1 MNDAAG
7 LRNYGKALEDSFFE
21 RENQKLLAKLREQ
34 GARDR
39 KRATLREALK
49 IDDEDVLDHLVAL
62 DVSPEAIVAFSL
74 VPLVEV
80 AWADGQIQPDERTA
94 ILRAADERGVSASP
108 ISRQLLENWLDRR
121 PPATL
126 LEVWRH
132 YSKALLKELDPN
144 DRRMMRERVIDSA
157 RAIAEAAGG
166 FLGLGS
172 ISTAEKAALLD
183 LEQTFIE

>member
-1 MNDAAG
+1 MSDVAG
-7 LRNYGKALEDSFFE
+7 LKKYGKALEESFFE

-34 GARDR
+34 GARER

-62 DVSPEAIVAFSL
+62 DVSPETIVAFSL

-80 AWADGQIQPDERTA
+80 AWADGEIQPDEREA
-94 ILRAADERGVSASP
+94 ILRAADERGVSGSA
-108 ISRQLLENWLDRR
+108 ISRQLLDSWLRRR
-121 PPATL
+121 PPAAL

-132 YSKALLKELDPN
+132 YSKALLQELDAN
-144 DRRMMRERVIDSA
+144 DCRMMRERVIGSA
-157 RAIAEAAGG
+157 RAVAEAAGG

-172 ISTAEKAALLD
+172 ISAAEKAALQD
-183 LEQTFIE
+183 LELTFE

>member
-39 KRATLREALK
+39 KRATLREALR
-49 IDDEDVLDHLVAL
+49 IDDEAVLDHLVAL
-62 DVSPEAIVAFSL
+62 DLSPETIVAFSL

-80 AWADGQIQPDERTA
+80 AWADGAIQPNEREA
-94 ILRAADERGVSASP
+94 ILRAAEERGISASA
-108 ISRQLLENWLDRR
+108 ISRQLLENWLQRR
-121 PPATL
+121 PPEAL

-132 YSKALLKELDPN
+132 YAKALVKALDSKEGEL
-144 DRRMMRERVIDSA
+144 MKERAVGSA

-166 FLGLGS
+166 FLGVGS
-172 ISTAEKAALLD
+172 ISAAEKAALID
-183 LEQTFIE
+183 LEQTFAE